1 MNKLKIILAEEE
13 EAVRRAL
20 LLTTNEQKLAKANR
34 EARSARAQMEA
45 AKAEAALARQEARQ
59 LREHLIAASSNPIK
73 IPFRTLSTSFTIV
86 LLVAAVIK
94 LVYLGFTTT
103 EPKPAAVTQASIPAA
118 VETPAPH
125 RILTHKAPSAGDLS
139 SRGHVSFARR
149 SRLLTRSRIRNCS
162 GSEPAVSTG
171 TQALSAG
178 MGKWRSRSL
187 PRRRSK
193 SNCPVIDHS
202 RHRMRHSSRK
212 IPRTP

>member
-125 RILTHKAPSAGDLS
+125 RILTHKAPSAGDLQ
-139 SRGHVSFARR
+139 FKKAML
-149 SRLLTRSRIRNCS
+149 RLQDDL
-162 GSEPAVSTG
+162 GSLPEAESEIVQEVNQQYPPA
-171 TQALSAG
+171 
-178 MGKWRSRSL
+178 RSL
-187 PRRRSK
+187 VRW
-193 SNCPVIDHS
+193 NG
-202 RHRMRHSSRK
+202 
-212 IPRTP
+212 